1 MTLWKKLQNPYVLV
15 GQGFVLG
22 GALFFATHP
31 GALQAG
37 SHLAV
42 PADSA
47 AVSTATGR

>member
-1 MTLWKKLQNPYVLV
+1 MTVWKKLQNPYALV

-31 GALQAG
+31 GALQAA
-37 SHLAV
+37 SHFAV
-42 PADSA
+42 PEDSA